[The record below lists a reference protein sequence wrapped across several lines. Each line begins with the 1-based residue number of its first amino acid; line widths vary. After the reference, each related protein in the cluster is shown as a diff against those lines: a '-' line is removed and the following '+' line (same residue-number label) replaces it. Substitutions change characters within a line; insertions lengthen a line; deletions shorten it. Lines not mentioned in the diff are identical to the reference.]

1 MAFLSDEL
9 RSQIQA
15 HIPDYPDKRAV
26 TLWALHHV
34 QDALRCVPIP
44 AIREIAEILE
54 LHPSEV
60 HDTMSFYGIFRD
72 EKHKLG
78 KDRLW
83 VCRSVSCGLRGGEEM
98 FEKLCGH
105 YHVKPGGTS
114 EDQKVTV
121 EFAECLGGCEQAPC
135 VLVNDELHGN
145 MTTESTIEM
154 MNQLK

>member
-1 MAFLSDEL
+1 MGFLSPEL
-9 RSQIQA
+9 RAQIEA
-15 HIPDYPDKRAV
+15 HVPNYPDKRAV

-34 QDALRCVPIP
+34 QDALRCVPLE

-54 LHPSEV
+54 LHPSQI

-72 EKHKLG
+72 ENHKLG

-98 FEKLCGH
+98 LEDLCKH
-105 YHVKPGGTS
+105 YKVNPGGTT
-114 EDQKVTV
+114 EDGKVTV

-135 VLVNDELHGN
+135 LLVNDVLHGN
-145 MTTESTIEM
+145 MDTESTVKM
-154 MNQLK
+154 MNELK

>member
-1 MAFLSDEL
+1 MPFLSAEL
-9 RSQIQA
+9 RAQIES

-34 QDALRCVPIP
+34 QDALRCVPLE

-60 HDTMSFYGIFRD
+60 SDTMSFYGIFRD
-72 EKHKLG
+72 ENHKLG

-83 VCRSVSCGLRGGEEM
+83 VCRSISCGLRGGEEL
-98 FEKLCGH
+98 FEQLCQH
-105 YHVKPGGTS
+105 YKVAPGGTTA
-114 EDQKVTV
+114 DGKVTM

-145 MTTESTIEM
+145 MTTESAVKLM
-154 MNQLK
+154 DQSK